1 MPYTNLCK
9 FVTNFHNPS
18 LWFPLSL
25 LHFISL
31 SLCAFMCLCITEAQ
45 KRLWVEL
52 TSGAES
58 GWDFSSRWYIDIT
71 GRNNGTLSDT
81 QTSSILPA
89 DLNAIMCRNER
100 LLASFHRILGK
111 RVKTHLFVFT
121 CTVILILINIH
132 IHKYSL
138 VNCNGPAEPVA

>member
-1 MPYTNLCK
+1 MV
-9 FVTNFHNPS
+9 FIVTVTF
-18 LWFPLSL
+18 LFTVLV
-25 LHFISL
+25 
-31 SLCAFMCLCITEAQ
+31 CAFMCLCITEAQ
-45 KRLWVEL
+45 KRLWMEL

-58 GWDFSSRWYIDIT
+58 GWDFSSRWYIDST

-81 QTSSILPA
+81 QTSSVLPA

-111 RVKTHLFVFT
+111 RVKTHLFVYI

-138 VNCNGPAEPVA
+138 VNCNGPA

>member
-1 MPYTNLCK
+1 M
-9 FVTNFHNPS
+9 
-18 LWFPLSL
+18 
-25 LHFISL
+25 
-31 SLCAFMCLCITEAQ
+31 
-45 KRLWVEL
+45 EL

-58 GWDFSSRWYIDIT
+58 GWDFSSRWYIDRT

-111 RVKTHLFVFT
+111 TVETHLFR
-121 CTVILILINIH
+121 CIH
-132 IHKYSL
+132 TPDLNKYTYSI
-138 VNCNGPAEPVA
+138 VKCKGPAEPVA

>member
-1 MPYTNLCK
+1 MV
-9 FVTNFHNPS
+9 FIVTVTF
-18 LWFPLSL
+18 LFTVLV
-25 LHFISL
+25 
-31 SLCAFMCLCITEAQ
+31 CAFMCLCITEAQ
-45 KRLWVEL
+45 KRLWMEL

-58 GWDFSSRWYIDIT
+58 GWDFSSRWYIDST

-81 QTSSILPA
+81 QTSSVLPA

-111 RVKTHLFVFT
+111 RVKTHLFVYI
-121 CTVILILINIH
+121 CTIILILINIH

-138 VNCNGPAEPVA
+138 VNCNGPSEPVACTFSMVFKWMMLVE